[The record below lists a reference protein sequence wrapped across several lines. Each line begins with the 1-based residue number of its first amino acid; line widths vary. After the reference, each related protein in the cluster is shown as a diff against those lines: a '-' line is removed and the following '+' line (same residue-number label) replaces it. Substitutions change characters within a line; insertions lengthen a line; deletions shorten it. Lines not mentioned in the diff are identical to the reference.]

1 MKANNLI
8 TLGLFC
14 LIPFFP
20 IFAQDSAG
28 MQAQFIQDSA
38 YAQALKANLDVKLL
52 FPSRTPDRI
61 ILNLTEDPNHSVA
74 VNWRTSTAQSSGE
87 VEVAEATAGIGFSR
101 NVRKIAAETEKL
113 LVTHDVNPA
122 VEAHYHAARIE
133 GLVPDKQYVYRVGYG
148 SYWSEWFQIRVPD
161 PEDKL
166 TFLYYGDAQNS
177 VKAHWSRLIREAY
190 KKFPEIDFMLH
201 AGDLINRHNNDHE
214 WGEWFHAGGYIHAAV
229 PSMMTP
235 GNHEFGREMD
245 FSPQWRPQFNL
256 PLNGPKDLEETCY
269 QVNFPQ
275 VKLISLNS
283 Q

>member
-1 MKANNLI
+1 MKMKYSI
-8 TLGLFC
+8 TLVLVC
-14 LIPFFP
+14 LIPLFP
-20 IFAQDSAG
+20 AFSQNGSEAQG
-28 MQAQFIQDSA
+28 QFIQDAA
-38 YAQALKANLDVKLL
+38 YTQAIEANLDVKLL
-52 FPSRTPDRI
+52 FPSMVPDRV
-61 ILNLTEDPNHSVA
+61 ILNLTEDPHHAVA
-74 VNWRTSTAQSSGE
+74 VNWRTSTAQSGGE
-87 VEVAEATAGIGFSR
+87 VEVAEATAGIGFTQ
-101 NVRKIAAETEKL
+101 NVRKIKAETERL
-113 LVTHDVNPA
+113 LVTHDVNPD
-122 VEAHYHAARIE
+122 VEANYHAALID
-133 GLVPDKQYVYRVGYG
+133 GLVPGKQYVYRVGYG
-148 SYWSEWFQIRVPD
+148 AYWSEWFQISLPD
-161 PEDKL
+161 PGDKL
-166 TFLYYGDAQNS
+166 HFFYYGDAQNG
-177 VKAHWSRLIREAY
+177 VKAHWSRLVREAY
-190 KKFPEIDFMLH
+190 KKFPEISFMLH